1 MSLLSI
7 SILIY
12 YIVPRRF
19 QWIALLVYSIVF
31 FVLSSTPYTSI
42 YLLVSILSTHF
53 CAHGI
58 YRCADQR
65 RKSKRYLIAGILVNA
80 GMLAA
85 LKYSNFAVNNINVIL
100 YRFGIT
106 QPIPNVSLLAPLGI
120 SFYTLQVI
128 AYLVDVYGGITAPDK
143 SVFKTALFVGFYPQ
157 LTSGPIA
164 KHEEMSRQLFEGHC
178 FDADNLL
185 YGMQR
190 ILWGVFKKIVIS
202 ARLGIIV
209 DTIYEDVVLYNGLY
223 IWIAAAFFL
232 LQLYTD
238 LSGCMD
244 IVIGASEC
252 YGIILP
258 ENFRRPFFSRS
269 VQEFF
274 QRWHITLGGW
284 LRDYIMYPVSRTGLW
299 RKMAR
304 KINKKIPSY
313 LAMLIVWL
321 LFGLWHGG
329 HWKYVIGEGLFCYS
343 CILLG
348 KLYEPLFK
356 WLIQKLHI
364 QVNTISWRIF
374 QSVRVFVLLS
384 IANMFFRLKNIKET
398 LRALKYGITHWNPWI
413 LLDDSLYELGL
424 SAKNVRL
431 LLSCLV
437 VLFIVDLLGEKY
449 DLRKEIAK
457 QNLVFRWIVWGTLL
471 FSVLIFGY
479 YGTGYD
485 AESFIY
491 GNF

>member
-1 MSLLSI
+1 MSLLGI
-7 SILIY
+7 SIFVY
-12 YIVPRRF
+12 YIVPKRF
-19 QWIALLVYSIVF
+19 QWVALLIYSAVF
-31 FVLSSTPYTSI
+31 FVLSSTPYTGI
-42 YLLVSILSTHF
+42 YLLASILSTHF
-53 CAHGI
+53 CAHRI
-58 YRCADQR
+58 HENINQR
-65 RKSKRYLIAGILVNA
+65 RKSKRYLIIGILVNA

-100 YRFGIT
+100 HRFGIT
-106 QPIPNVSLLAPLGI
+106 HAIPNVSLLGPLGI

-128 AYLVDVYGGITAPDK
+128 AYLVDVYGGITAPDGN
-143 SVFKTALFVGFYPQ
+143 VFKTALFVGYYPQ

-164 KHEEMSRQLFEGHC
+164 RHEEMGRQLFEGHR
-178 FDADNLL
+178 FDADKLL

-202 ARLGIIV
+202 ARLGVIV

-223 IWIAAAFFL
+223 IWIAAASFM

-238 LSGCMD
+238 FSGCMD

-252 YGIILP
+252 YGIVLP

-299 RKMAR
+299 RKMGKR
-304 KINKKIPSY
+304 VNKKLPSY
-313 LAMLIVWL
+313 LAMLVVWL

-329 HWKYVIGEGLFCYS
+329 HWKFVIGEGLFCYL

-348 KLYEPLFK
+348 RLCEPLFK
-356 WLIQKLHI
+356 WLIQKMRI
-364 QVNTISWRIF
+364 RVSTVSWRIF
-374 QSVRVFVLLS
+374 QSMRVFVLLS

-398 LRALKYGITHWNPWI
+398 LRAFRYGITHWNPWI

-424 SAKNVRL
+424 SARNVRL
-431 LLSCLV
+431 LFVCLV
-437 VLFIVDLLGEKY
+437 VLFLVDLLGEKY

-471 FSVLIFGY
+471 FSILIFGY